1 MLSSP
6 WELFLVN
13 DSSRNKLRESHCQ
26 KWKSPDSTKVV
37 EALVTNGISSELLS
51 TWGSHDINKNYWY
64 SWPGWLYVNGEQRD
78 LNWANSTPGAKG
90 KYLFC
95 SEFLYVKLY
104 PRFYFNVFPDTGGM
118 QCGRQCPVLSRRL
131 RSNSYAAAIS
141 FSLSQLLI
149 RKENLVSQNKHHY
162 KRN

>member
-13 DSSRNKLRESHCQ
+13 DFSRNKLSESHCQ
-26 KWKSPDSTKVV
+26 RWKSLDSTKVV

-51 TWGSHDINKNYWY
+51 TWGSHDTNKNYWY

-78 LNWANSTPGAKG
+78 LDWAHSTPGAKG

-95 SEFLYVKLY
+95 SAFLYVKLS

-118 QCGRQCPVLSRRL
+118 QCGRQCPVLPRRL
-131 RSNSYAAAIS
+131 RGNSLS
-141 FSLSQLLI
+141 HSLSHSQLLI
-149 RKENLVSQNKHHY
+149 RKENLVSQNKHDY